1 MSFDPRI
8 GLRMKGGCGGGGIY
22 HIDSTSTGV
31 TFRQQA
37 TSEEACRPV
46 REWAARR

>member
-22 HIDSTSTGV
+22 RINPASAGV
-31 TFRQQA
+31 RFRLQA
-37 TSEEACRPV
+37 TSAEACRPV
-46 REWAARR
+46 REWAARQ